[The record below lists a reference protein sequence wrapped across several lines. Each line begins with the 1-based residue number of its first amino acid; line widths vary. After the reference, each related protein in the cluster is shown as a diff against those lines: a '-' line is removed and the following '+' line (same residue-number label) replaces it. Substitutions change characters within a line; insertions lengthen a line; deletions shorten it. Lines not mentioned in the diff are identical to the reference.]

1 MLVSEKAVSKKALL
15 NLGNSMK
22 NPAAK
27 WFIMLGLMLCASSLY
42 AGSGINGAN
51 IFDSILNRFQ
61 QTSSTWERKI
71 TDYASWL
78 FWSLALISMI
88 WTYSLMALQRL
99 DIQAFFAET
108 VGFLITTGF
117 FYWLLINGPAIAS
130 SIIKSLRQM
139 AAEASGLHQN
149 VSPSGIVDIGFDIA
163 SKVVDNSSIWSPAA
177 TTVGLIIA
185 AIILVVLALVAVNML
200 LILISAWVIIY
211 GGIFLLGFGGG
222 RWTQDIAINYYKT
235 VLGIAVQAFAM
246 VLIVGIGHSFID
258 QYYTAMSTDISIKEL
273 FVMLV
278 VSIILLAIIKTI
290 PPMFSGIVSGGGFN
304 GGPGV
309 GLGSAMGAAGMAG
322 AAAAGG
328 ASVLTSAAAN
338 AGGGASALSQAF
350 KAASQHNSTNSAGN
364 LVSTMGKAS
373 NLISSMGFHLASGA
387 ADVMRQKMDTV
398 KTSIASRVAQT
409 PGGQVAEA
417 IKENAESAAGDN
429 SSASSFTPQGSLT
442 AGNQNASPDTHDEVS
457 QFVNKHQK
465 TGA

>member
-1 MLVSEKAVSKKALL
+1 
-15 NLGNSMK
+15 MK
-22 NPAAK
+22 NPVAK

-235 VLGIAVQAFAM
+235 VLGIAIQAFAM

-273 FVMLV
+273 LVMLV

-290 PPMFSGIVSGGGFN
+290 PPMFSSIVSGGGFN

-309 GLGSAMGAAGMAG
+309 GLGTAMGAASMAG
-322 AAAAGG
+322 AAVAGG
-328 ASVLTSAAAN
+328 AAMATSAAAN
-338 AGGGASALSQAF
+338 VAGAGSALSAAF
-350 KAASQHNSTNSAGN
+350 KAASSANSSGSGLA
-364 LVSTMGKAS
+364 SSMGKAG
-373 NLISSMGFHLASGA
+373 NFVSSMGSHLASGA
-387 ADVMRQKMDTV
+387 AEVMRQKMDTV

-429 SSASSFTPQGSLT
+429 SSASSFTLQGSLT